1 MAMRRSFALV
11 LLLAALAPGFGPL
24 VAFADNR
31 QHDCAGHV
39 CECARRCP
47 PKRTAGSDCHAKT
60 SSPDCSMR
68 GACRHDQAAAT
79 PVATTV
85 YVAAESVTV
94 ALTLAIEP
102 LGRTLEASTP
112 VGFSRLDPR
121 PPRTV

>member
-1 MAMRRSFALV
+1 MTMRRSFALV
-11 LLLAALAPGFGPL
+11 LLLAVLAPGFASL
-24 VAFADNR
+24 VAFADNP

-60 SSPDCSMR
+60 NSPDCSMR

-85 YVAAESVTV
+85 YVAAESITDD
-94 ALTLAIEP
+94 LLLAVEP
-102 LGRTLEASTP
+102 LVRTSEATTP